1 MDIDL
6 SALRMLE
13 SEKDISMETSVK
25 AIEDA
30 LLVAYHRTEGAAAT
44 ARVQIDRRTG
54 HVTVW
59 AAETGPDGAVARE
72 YDDTPDGFGRIAAT
86 TARQVILQRLR
97 DVEDE
102 MTFGE
107 YAGREGDIVA
117 GVIQQGKDPRAVLVD
132 LGKLEAVLPPAE
144 QVPNEQYLHGERIR
158 CYVLHVRKG
167 HRGPSVTLSR
177 THRNL
182 VKKLFALEVPE
193 IASGAVEIVAIA
205 REAGH
210 RTKIAVRSSQ
220 SGVNAKGACI
230 GPMGSRV
237 RNVMAELHGEK
248 IDIVDY
254 SDDPACFVGNALS
267 PARVTAV
274 HVIDAEARVAQ
285 VIVPDY
291 QLSLAIG
298 KEGQNARLAARLT
311 GWRIDIRS
319 DAAPDGAAEA
329 APSSAR
335 PGAPTGAGSSAP
347 SSGAADAPAR

>member
-13 SEKDISMETSVK
+13 SEKDISMDTSVK

-30 LLVAYHRTEGAAAT
+30 LLVAYHRTEGAAQA
-44 ARVQIDRRTG
+44 ARVQVDRKTG

-59 AAETGPDGAVARE
+59 ATEGAPGRE

-132 LGKLEAVLPPAE
+132 LGKVEAVLPPAE
-144 QVPNEQYLHGERIR
+144 QVPGEQYLHGERIR

-193 IASGAVEIVAIA
+193 IASGAVDIVAIA

-210 RTKIAVRSSQ
+210 RTKIAVRSNQ
-220 SGVNAKGACI
+220 PGVNAKGACI

-254 SDDPACFVGNALS
+254 SDDPACFVANALS

-274 HVIDAEARVAQ
+274 HVIDADARVAQ

-319 DAAPDGAAEA
+319 DAQLDGPDEPGGD
-329 APSSAR
+329 SG
-335 PGAPTGAGSSAP
+335 PGASGESGAPGTPGAVGEH
-347 SSGAADAPAR
+347 GAADAAAR